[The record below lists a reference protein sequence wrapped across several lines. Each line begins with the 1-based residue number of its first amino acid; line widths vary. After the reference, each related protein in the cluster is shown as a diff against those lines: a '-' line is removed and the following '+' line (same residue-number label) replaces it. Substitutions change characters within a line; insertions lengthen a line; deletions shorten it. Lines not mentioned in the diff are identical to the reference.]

1 MQRTHVFGPTAAV
14 RVCSAL
20 LGDVG
25 VPAEP
30 REEMP
35 VRTHRAAPLAFP
47 PQCPQNEQTTVGGI
61 PTQSL
66 VRGRWERFR
75 LSLKAGERLGDYEVL
90 SALGSGGIGEV
101 YKVRHVISQR
111 IEALKL
117 LRSDRS
123 GSELSERFLREIR
136 VLASLSHPHI
146 AQLHTAFQV
155 NEQVAMVMEFVE
167 GQDLQWKMRSPWPRR
182 PLEGIDYVRQTL
194 SAQEY
199 AHARGVIHRDIKPSN
214 IVITPDG
221 EAKLLDFGLA
231 MRTADA
237 TSTRPGH
244 VLGTLHYMSPE
255 QVRGE
260 RVDARSDIYSTGAM
274 LYEILTGKTPFK
286 GTDYEIMR
294 CHVGSEPRYPAELN
308 PALTTGI
315 CSTILKAMAKDPAA
329 RYQSATD
336 FLADLRDISFDEAQT
351 IERLSIIAPA
361 SATTRPPTPRSG
373 SDPARP
379 SSKFQPAELDSVSRE
394 LAAFIGPIAKVVVRR
409 AADRCSSVDELYAAV
424 AGEIGTE
431 RDRSKFLATKKR

>member
-1 MQRTHVFGPTAAV
+1 MRHTRVLNPTD
-14 RVCSAL
+14 SAEACWAL
-20 LGDVG
+20 
-25 VPAEP
+25 
-30 REEMP
+30 REEIGRP
-35 VRTHRAAPLAFP
+35 IELREQSRTVTHAAAALAFP
-47 PQCPQNEQTTVGGI
+47 LLCPQNGKTTVGEI
-61 PTQSL
+61 PTQSFS
-66 VRGRWERFR
+66 RRRWKGFH
-75 LSLKAGERLGDYEVL
+75 LSLKAGEKLGDYEIL
-90 SALGSGGIGEV
+90 STLGSGGIGEV

-111 IEALKL
+111 VEALKL

-167 GQDLQWKMRSPWPRR
+167 GEDLQWKMRSPWPRR
-182 PLEGIDYVRQTL
+182 PLEGIDYVRQAL

-221 EAKLLDFGLA
+221 QAKLLDFGLA

-294 CHVGSEPRYPAELN
+294 CHVNNEPRYPAELN

-329 RYQSATD
+329 RYQSATE
-336 FLADLRDISFDEAQT
+336 FLADLREISFEEAQT
-351 IERLSIIAPA
+351 IERLSIIPPA
-361 SATTRPPTPRSG
+361 TAITTPTPRPG

-379 SSKFQPAELDSVSRE
+379 SKFQPAELDSVSRE
-394 LAAFIGPIAKVVVRR
+394 LAAFIGPIAKVVVKR

-424 AGEIGTE
+424 VGEIGTE
-431 RDRSKFLATKKR
+431 KDRSKFLATKKR

>member
-1 MQRTHVFGPTAAV
+1 M
-14 RVCSAL
+14 
-20 LGDVG
+20 
-25 VPAEP
+25 
-30 REEMP
+30 
-35 VRTHRAAPLAFP
+35 
-47 PQCPQNEQTTVGGI
+47 
-61 PTQSL
+61 
-66 VRGRWERFR
+66 
-75 LSLKAGERLGDYEVL
+75 SLKAGERLGDYEVL

-111 IEALKL
+111 VEALKL

-155 NEQVAMVMEFVE
+155 NDQVAMVMEFVE
-167 GQDLQWKMRSPWPRR
+167 GEDLQWKMRSPWPRR

-214 IVITPDG
+214 IVITPNG

-274 LYEILTGKTPFK
+274 LYEILTGRTPFK

-294 CHVGSEPRYPAELN
+294 CHVSTEPRYPAELN

-329 RYQSATD
+329 RYQTATEFLGGLSAM
-336 FLADLRDISFDEAQT
+336 SFEEAQT
-351 IERLSIIAPA
+351 IERLSIIPPAAPTVTP
-361 SATTRPPTPRSG
+361 SGKPLTNTPTPRPG
-373 SDPARP
+373 SDPSRP
-379 SSKFQPAELDSVSRE
+379 SKFQPSELDSVSRE
-394 LAAFIGPIAKVVVRR
+394 LAAFIGPIAKVVVKR

-424 AGEIGTE
+424 VGEIGTE
-431 RDRSKFLATKKR
+431 KDRSKFLATKKR